1 MLKSTRT
8 IPRRGA
14 AIAVICLSAAI
25 FLWRPLFGGE
35 VFLPLDALLHLHPWR
50 YSYERVPV
58 NNHISTDSIRQI
70 YPRRL
75 LTNEIVRQGAWP
87 LWNPSILSG
96 VPLLDDGQIAFFYPP
111 NLIFLFVPLDKAFG
125 VYACVQLILAGLGT
139 YAFAR

>member
-1 MLKSTRT
+1 M
-8 IPRRGA
+8 
-14 AIAVICLSAAI
+14 
-25 FLWRPLFGGE
+25 FLWRPLIGGE

-75 LTNEIVRQGAWP
+75 LTNEMVRRGAWP

-96 VPLLDDGQIAFFYPP
+96 VRCLTTGRSLSFTRPISFFSSCRSIRRLVSTP
-111 NLIFLFVPLDKAFG
+111 
-125 VYACVQLILAGLGT
+125 
-139 YAFAR
+139 ARN